1 MAQGRAAS
9 DDRLDANQ
17 EIEALRSDLEAFR
30 KDIEARMA
38 RAATNGGRDADFRA
52 LRSDLDNLRKD
63 FGTFVSTLKN
73 NAGDRPE
80 AEVEAMRERIATL
93 GNELQAMGQQQLRK
107 VEGKIEERPYTSLA
121 IAFAIGFVVSRVL
134 DRR

>member
-1 MAQGRAAS
+1 MAQARAAS
-9 DDRLDANQ
+9 
-17 EIEALRSDLEAFR
+17 
-30 KDIEARMA
+30 
-38 RAATNGGRDADFRA
+38 NGGRDVKEDFSA
-52 LRSDLDNLRKD
+52 LRSDLDSLRKD
-63 FGTFVSTLKN
+63 FGTFVSTLKST
-73 NAGDRPE
+73 AGSRAE

-93 GNELQAMGQQQLRK
+93 GNELQTTGQQQLRK